1 MDERDDSNDPLVGN
15 PALAEFASS
24 EGFSTSTS
32 SMQKYTSPAINTGP
46 KLIGYYGK
54 LPTSTKGLVRTWIK
68 SRMRPVR
75 QVTQSNQE
83 AAVATIDTSDV
94 TADRPKRGRRRK
106 VVPEVDTTASTITT
120 TSAAPPS
127 AGDSE

>member
-1 MDERDDSNDPLVGN
+1 MDERDDSNDPLAGN
-15 PALAEFASS
+15 PAIAEFASS
-24 EGFSTSTS
+24 EGFPTSTS

-83 AAVATIDTSDV
+83 AAAVTVDTS
-94 TADRPKRGRRRK
+94 AGPRPKRGRRRK
-106 VVPEVDTTASTITT
+106 VVPDVASTASSTIST

-127 AGDSE
+127 AGDSA